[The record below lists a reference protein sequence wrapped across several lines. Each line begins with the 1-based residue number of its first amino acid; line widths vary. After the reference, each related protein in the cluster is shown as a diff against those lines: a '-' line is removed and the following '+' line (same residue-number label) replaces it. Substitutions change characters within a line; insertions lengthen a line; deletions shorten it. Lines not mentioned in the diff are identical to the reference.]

1 MYPDQRQLRIPGPT
15 PVPHQVLRASAQPM
29 INHRGSE
36 FKELMFSVLERLKR
50 VFQTQNTILAITGS
64 GTAAMEAAVA
74 NLVNPHDPVLALVGG
89 TFGERWAKICKA
101 YQAEVHILEYPWGEV
116 IDPQAIADYLQRHPQ
131 IKAVFA
137 THNESSTSVLNDLAA
152 IGKVVREYGPLLI
165 VDAVSSLGGADLQTD
180 AWGIDVVCTASQ
192 KCLLSPP
199 GLAFISLSQ
208 RAIEFIANV
217 QTPRFYLD
225 LQQYISMLAKGEPP
239 FTPNIANFFALDE
252 ALRIIESEGLSA
264 IFQRHYLMRDMIRAG
279 IRALGLKLLV
289 DDRWASPIITAVMPE
304 TMDVPRF
311 IADLKQHYGVELAG
325 GQGKLAGKIFR
336 IGHMGYSTPLDML
349 TTLAAIE
356 TKLGQYGAAVAA
368 AEQVWKRSNSQ

>member
-1 MYPDQRQLRIPGPT
+1 
-15 PVPHQVLRASAQPM
+15 
-29 INHRGSE
+29 
-36 FKELMFSVLERLKR
+36 
-50 VFQTQNTILAITGS
+50 
-64 GTAAMEAAVA
+64 
-74 NLVNPHDPVLALVGG
+74 
-89 TFGERWAKICKA
+89 
-101 YQAEVHILEYPWGEV
+101 
-116 IDPQAIADYLQRHPQ
+116 
-131 IKAVFA
+131 
-137 THNESSTSVLNDLAA
+137 
-152 IGKVVREYGPLLI
+152 
-165 VDAVSSLGGADLQTD
+165 
-180 AWGIDVVCTASQ
+180 
-192 KCLLSPP
+192 
-199 GLAFISLSQ
+199 
-208 RAIEFIANV
+208 
-217 QTPRFYLD
+217 
-225 LQQYISMLAKGEPP
+225 MLAKGEPP

-289 DDRWASPIITAVMPE
+289 DDRWASPTITAVMPE